1 MNDILT
7 KILYGFIG
15 GIIGCLP
22 IFIDMYLSYRAGNK
36 KKERENATEIIVDDE
51 DITVIEN
58 SFNEAE
64 SDLARTELIRKGL
77 SKAFDKSTFWDGKVG
92 AVVLEIMSDAIDEK
106 WDIARIKKKFAEID
120 IEL

>member
-7 KILYGFIG
+7 KILCGFIG

-58 SFNEAE
+58 SVNEAE

-77 SKAFDKSTFWDGKVG
+77 SKAFDKSEFWDGKVG